1 MSQHDGDTPMGDL
14 TQDPP
19 GSVGGA
25 SRLREERLRA
35 KNSNLPPASIH
46 GLTPLS
52 PHPSGDPP
60 DGGAMSPPPARPPS
74 SLPRR
79 SPRRSPRNHRAPS
92 SQPESV
98 QGGGDGVGSQGGPD
112 PAASEPMGTPLPLF
126 ATPAEGQTPASGR
139 RRTPVSYRGGSRKR
153 PPRALSSR
161 PLART
166 PSLGPPR
173 PASDRAI
180 ALARG
185 FVRCVFESSPRPAR

>member
-1 MSQHDGDTPMGDL
+1 MSQHDGDTPMGDP

-74 SLPRR
+74 R
-79 SPRRSPRNHRAPS
+79 
-92 SQPESV
+92 
-98 QGGGDGVGSQGGPD
+98 
-112 PAASEPMGTPLPLF
+112 PLF
-126 ATPAEGQTPASGR
+126 ACQPAPQPH
-139 RRTPVSYRGGSRKR
+139 V
-153 PPRALSSR
+153 R
-161 PLART
+161 PLNAR
-166 PSLGPPR
+166 SLAAP
-173 PASDRAI
+173 
-180 ALARG
+180 L
-185 FVRCVFESSPRPAR
+185 C